1 MLDGKNPLVF
11 QFRRGI
17 VLRQPKRQE
26 SESEN
31 DEKSG
36 NAKSEEEKWKM
47 ND

>member
-1 MLDGKNPLVF
+1 
-11 QFRRGI
+11 
-17 VLRQPKRQE
+17 LRQPKRQE